1 MKIIYTFILALAVNI
16 VHADIIKEVII
27 SDQSAPIEII
37 SDVPINVTLTPGEII
52 RTVPVSTVAAQIKG
66 FTLTIGSEDELLI
79 ERGSILKY
87 VNITV
92 WRMANEFDSELKS
105 VSCSVQVYATF
116 PPPNDQERI
125 LLAYLAADEPEKKE
139 NSILREA
146 RVGLNA
152 FQIATG
158 DLLLP
163 AGSKLSI
170 EPYTGRCF
178 GAVYGTLF
186 EQE

>member
-1 MKIIYTFILALAVNI
+1 MNI
-16 VHADIIKEVII
+16 AHADKIKEVII
-27 SDQSAPIEII
+27 SDQSAPVEII
-37 SDVPINVTLTPGEII
+37 SDIPINVTLTPGEII
-52 RTVPVSTVAAQIKG
+52 STVPVPTVAAQIKG

-79 ERGSILKY
+79 ERDAIIKY

-92 WRMANEFDSELKS
+92 WRMANEFDSESKT

-116 PPPNDQERI
+116 PPPNDQDRI
-125 LLAYLAADEPEKKE
+125 LLAYLAADEPETKE
-139 NSILREA
+139 DSVLRKA

-163 AGSKLSI
+163 AGSKLSL
-170 EPYTGRCF
+170 EPFSGRCF